1 MTTVLMLAASLNVG
15 GEVKWVEPTAETRP
29 WGICHLMGNA
39 VEKAEL
45 AKEMRRWS
53 EAGLGGVRFVPIYAA
68 KGNDGRNIAT
78 MSPEYV
84 SLLKDANAIAAANG
98 MKVDIS
104 FGAGWCFGGRT
115 IPEELGCQNL
125 KTLKPGEPAPKGAK
139 HLIEKNGTRLV
150 SYLCGQRVK
159 RAQTTDSGPMMNPFS
174 PAAMAAHLNLFRN
187 LDCDSAAYPRA
198 AFHDSFEYECN
209 WSDEFPALFH
219 KHRGYRIEDHY
230 AELAGIGDAD
240 SVARVK
246 QDYRETLSDILSKD
260 VFPIWTQ
267 WCRAR
272 GIIVHNQ
279 AHGAPADL
287 LAFYA
292 LADTPETEMFGRG
305 ARDRFKSRFDGD
317 FRDGARDI
325 LFSKLAS
332 SAAHLVGR
340 KHVSAEAFT
349 WMAEHFCETLE
360 EMKAFGD
367 LLFLSGVNRL
377 YFHAM
382 PYSPDSAP
390 WPGWCFYA
398 SSQITPRNPLWRDM
412 RCLNEYFTKVQ
423 SLLAEARP
431 DNDILLYWPI
441 HDLWSDPDGFQNRL
455 TVRSGWMAPTE
466 FGRLAKRLH
475 DAGYSFDYVS
485 DPFLSEDVVSRYK
498 AIVVPKTKFMK
509 KATLEKLKAFSRQLP
524 VIFEKALPE
533 TVPGLP
539 AAVLDTE
546 GAPRPVADAVAE
558 LANTGALRDGFAAAD
573 TPFDAL
579 RMSWRGGRLYFVV
592 NSSTND
598 AALSL
603 PDGAAQ
609 MDPMSGICETTSTGN
624 DTRVVRTLPPAHSMF
639 VFLKSGQIRQGV
651 VPQTQPKATV
661 AVGPKWTL
669 EFVRDVSGWELPPK
683 RTDVG
688 LGDWTTL
695 GSSRQSRMAKV
706 GTRESEFSGTAKYS
720 TIVKLEKVHA
730 KGGNRMILD
739 LGEVC
744 NSARVT
750 MNGTCAGTVFMHPYR
765 LEIPATLLKEGE
777 NALEIEVS
785 NLGANRIR
793 AMDRKGVEWK
803 NFEDINMVGIDYK
816 PLDASGWPVQPSGLI
831 GPVTMELWD

>member
-1 MTTVLMLAASLNVG
+1 MTTVLMIAAALNVG
-15 GEVKWVEPTAETRP
+15 GEAEWVEPTAETRP
-29 WGICHLMGNA
+29 WAVCHLMGNA

-53 EAGLGGVRFVPIYAA
+53 EAGLGGVRLVPIYAA
-68 KGNDGRNIAT
+68 KGSKGRNIAT
-78 MSPEYV
+78 MSPEFV
-84 SLLKDANAIAAANG
+84 SLLKDANALAGANG
-98 MKVDIS
+98 LKVDLS

-115 IPEELGCQNL
+115 IPDELGCQNL
-125 KTLKPGEPAPKGAK
+125 KALKPGEPAPKGAK
-139 HLIEKNGTRLV
+139 LLFEKDGTRLV
-150 SYLCGQRVK
+150 SYFPGQRVK
-159 RAQTTDSGPMMNPFS
+159 RAQTIDSGPMMNPFS
-174 PAAMAAHLNLFRN
+174 TAAMTAHLNLFRN
-187 LDCDSAAYPRA
+187 LDGVPSAYPRA

-209 WSDEFPALFH
+209 WSDELPALFLR
-219 KHRGYRIEDHY
+219 HRGYRIEDHY

-267 WCRAR
+267 WCHKR

-292 LADTPETEMFGRG
+292 IADTPESEMFGRG
-305 ARDRFKSRFDGD
+305 TRDKFKSRFDGN
-317 FRDGARDI
+317 FRDGARDM
-325 LFSKLAS
+325 LFSKFAS

-340 KHVSAEAFT
+340 KYVSAEAFT
-349 WMAEHFCETLE
+349 WMAEHFCETPE

-377 YFHAM
+377 YFHAT

-412 RCLNEYFTKVQ
+412 GRLNEYFTRVQ
-423 SLLAEARP
+423 SLLADAQP
-431 DNDILLYWPI
+431 DNDVLLYWPI
-441 HDLWSDPDGFQNRL
+441 HDLWGDPDGFQTRL
-455 TVRSGWMAPTE
+455 SVRSGWMAPTE

-475 DAGYSFDYVS
+475 DAGYSFDYIS
-485 DPFLSEDVVSRYK
+485 DPFLSEENVSRYR

-509 KATLEKLKAFSRQLP
+509 KATLEKLKDFSRRLP
-524 VIFEKALPE
+524 VIFERSLPE
-533 TVPGLP
+533 STPGLP
-539 AAVLDTE
+539 STLNPQISTLNSQLS
-546 GAPRPVADAVAE
+546 PVADAVAE
-558 LANTGALRDGFAAAD
+558 LANTGVMRDGFAASD

-579 RMSWRGGRLYFVV
+579 RMSWRGGRLYFIV
-592 NSSTND
+592 NSSTNN
-598 AALSL
+598 ATLSL
-603 PDGAAQ
+603 PDGAVA
-609 MDPMSGICETTSTGN
+609 MNPMTGARETASAENGVCVTW
-624 DTRVVRTLPPAHSMF
+624 TLPPAHSMF
-639 VFLKSGQIRQGV
+639 AFLKSGQVRQEK
-651 VPQTQPKATV
+651 VPQTQPTATV
-661 AVGPKWTL
+661 TVDSGWTL

-683 RTDVG
+683 RSG
-688 LGDWTTL
+688 AKPGDWTVL
-695 GSSRQSRMAKV
+695 GA
-706 GTRESEFSGTAKYS
+706 REEEFSGTARYS
-720 TIVKLEKVHA
+720 TCVKLENGFA
-730 KGGNRMILD
+730 EKGGRAILD

-750 MNGTCAGTVFMHPYR
+750 VNGKCAGTLFMHPYR
-765 LEIPATLLKEGE
+765 LEIPAGLLKDGE
-777 NALEIEVS
+777 NALEIEVT

-816 PLDASGWPVQPSGLI
+816 PLDASGWPIQPSGLI
-831 GPVTMELWD
+831 GPVKIELRD